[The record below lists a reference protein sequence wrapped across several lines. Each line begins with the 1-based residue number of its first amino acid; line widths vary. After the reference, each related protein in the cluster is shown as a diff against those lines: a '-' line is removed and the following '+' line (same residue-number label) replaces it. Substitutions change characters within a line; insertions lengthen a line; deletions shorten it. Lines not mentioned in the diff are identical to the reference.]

1 MCVTFLVFDECT
13 VFPDICINGEC
24 IDTSGSFLCECRSG
38 FALDQTGKNCTG
50 TWIFSQVHI
59 GTSCTYVMINL
70 VNFTRYQRMSDYSG
84 FMR

>member
-50 TWIFSQVHI
+50 T
-59 GTSCTYVMINL
+59 
-70 VNFTRYQRMSDYSG
+70 
-84 FMR
+84 